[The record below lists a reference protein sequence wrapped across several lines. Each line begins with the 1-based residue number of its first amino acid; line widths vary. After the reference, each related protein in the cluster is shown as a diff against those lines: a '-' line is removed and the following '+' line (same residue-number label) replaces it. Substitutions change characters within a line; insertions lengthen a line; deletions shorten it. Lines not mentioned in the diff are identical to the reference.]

1 MGENAFAGSLRATR
15 GPLRAEWTKPGAHP
29 AHCGRFF
36 WLARARFSRKKQFY
50 CFLLLRDDNFG
61 SGDASGL
68 GR

>member
-36 WLARARFSRKKQFY
+36 WLARAQDFLFLKKINFFVF
-50 CFLLLRDDNFG
+50 FLILRHLC
-61 SGDASGL
+61 SE
-68 GR
+68 R